1 MKNKFLKVAI
11 LACCASV
18 SAFAAGPV
26 SKPRLAVFAF
36 SNETGNPVY
45 DAVCTTA
52 GRSLLLTLRQLSL
65 YDLETVPRTIGR
77 ETVQLQAAA
86 MEQRADYLMFGAVT
100 AQGRNLV
107 FRFGLFDRAKG
118 TTSVMQQSDP
128 VSALDLFEAIDEVIA
143 QALDA
148 VTGSHIGFG
157 RVELANAGEKGTYR
171 VLLDGIDAGT
181 DVKELS
187 RVLVGPH
194 SITVVQRRMLE
205 ESEIARASF
214 NLAEGDTYT
223 FAFSIP
229 YLTDPEKA
237 KIEGIERDIRGR
249 WQSAA
254 VAAEIDAKVAE
265 FASLLRDVSYSPR
278 LADYQNRAKQLQA
291 EWEILKNRFAIEGRA
306 WNPESTLLD
315 PSIVAY
321 LTAQAYLDPAALKTG
336 AESNASLLATL
347 LELAAGK
354 AMSEGEYDK
363 GVSLIGGVLDF
374 ARYLPEE
381 RKTEY
386 AFAVATLKALVEK
399 RTEDPGKF
407 LENLESV
414 FGAQMSAGK
423 KLYELQDRAK
433 GAGKAVVLSSDSGAA
448 IGIAGGA
455 GEAGPV
461 VVDAAKAVSV
471 TVAKE
476 GEEPTA
482 TELSIPDGRKLAF
495 LDGSF
500 RAFGRTEQEVASTY
514 VGWAGVEWGTISFNA
529 LPTKAEV
536 FLDGSAVKIVRE
548 QNIPKTGR
556 LPPRRYNVL
565 IRSHNQEYKTRAAV
579 NAGAD
584 ARVDLPYDYLAKV
597 YGAERKSLK
606 GSRGRKALGGLF
618 FLGLGGAGA
627 YFAYD
632 AYMEGQGIYDEY
644 QAATAVEDIE
654 RSRDDLE
661 ALTGKVLISG
671 VIGGMGLIIGT
682 SMLAT
687 IPSKT
692 KVARGVAEIDAEL
705 ARLRRLQGVTE

>member
-1 MKNKFLKVAI
+1 MSGRFLKAAI

-18 SAFAAGPV
+18 AAFAAGPV

-45 DAVCTTA
+45 DAVCASA

-65 YDLETVPRTIGR
+65 YDLETLPRTIGS

-86 MEQRADYLMFGAVT
+86 MEQRADYLMFGGVT

-118 TTSVMQQSDP
+118 TTTVMQQSDP
-128 VSALDLFEAIDEVIA
+128 VSALDLFEAMDEVIA

-157 RVELANAGEKGTYR
+157 RVELANGGEKGTYR

-194 SITVVQRRMLE
+194 SIAVIQRRMLE

-214 NLAEGDTYT
+214 NLAEGDAYT
-223 FAFSIP
+223 FEFSIP
-229 YLTDPEKA
+229 YLTEAEKA
-237 KIEGIERDIRGR
+237 KIEGIERDIRSR

-254 VAAEIDAKVAE
+254 IAAEIDAKVSE
-265 FASLLRDVSYSPR
+265 FGSLLRDVSYSPR
-278 LADYQNRAKQLQA
+278 LAEYQNRAKQLQA

-321 LTAQAYLDPAALKTG
+321 LTAQTYLDPAALKTG

-363 GVSLIGGVLDF
+363 GVSFIGGVLDF

-414 FGAQMSAGK
+414 FGAQIAAGK
-423 KLYELQDRAK
+423 KLHELRDRAMA
-433 GAGKAVVLSSDSGAA
+433 AGKAVVLSSDSGAA
-448 IGIAGGA
+448 IGIGGAA

-461 VVDAAKAVSV
+461 VVDAAKAVPV
-471 TVAKE
+471 TIAKE
-476 GEEPTA
+476 GEEPSA
-482 TELSIPDGRKLAF
+482 AKLDIPEGRKLAF
-495 LDGSF
+495 LDGGF
-500 RAFGRTEQEVASTY
+500 RAFGRTEQEVASSY

-529 LPTKAEV
+529 LPKSARV
-536 FLDGSAVKIVRE
+536 SLDGSPAKILWD
-548 QNIPKTGR
+548 NNTPKTGR
-556 LPPRRYNVL
+556 LPPRRYNV
-565 IRSHNQEYKTRAAV
+565 RVVVRNKEYKTYASV
-579 NAGAD
+579 NAGSD
-584 ARVDLPYDYLAKV
+584 SRVELPYHYLATV
-597 YGAERKSLK
+597 YGAERKNLK

-618 FLGLGGAGA
+618 FLGIGGAA
-627 YFAYD
+627 TYFAYD
-632 AYMEGQGIYDEY
+632 AYREGQGIYDEY
-644 QAATAVEDIE
+644 QAATIPSEIEDH
-654 RSRDDLE
+654 RSKMED
-661 ALTGKVLISG
+661 LTGKVVISG
-671 VIGGMGLIIGT
+671 LVGGMGLLIGT

-687 IPSKT
+687 IPGKA
-692 KVARGVAEIDAEL
+692 KVKRGVAEIDAEL
-705 ARLRRLQGVTE
+705 ARLRKLQGVAE